1 MFSLPTDGRNR
12 VSPGK
17 NFTVTLFFVSGVRM
31 PVIGCDSE
39 RKKMVAEA
47 GYMCNV
53 AEQHMYFTTARSKC
67 KKEVTIPLDRVS
79 LTACR
84 TYGSISFT
92 VIDHTGQ

>member
-12 VSPGK
+12 ISPGK

-39 RKKMVAEA
+39 GKKMVAEA

-53 AEQHMYFTTARSKC
+53 AE
-67 KKEVTIPLDRVS
+67 
-79 LTACR
+79 
-84 TYGSISFT
+84 
-92 VIDHTGQ
+92 